1 MKQSFQNVLMKN
13 LEMNL
18 IRKISI
24 QTNKILFN
32 FQFFNRS
39 SEDEAFEEEIEDISY
54 FGTIPNIIDEL
65 KTSEERYIQNLKE
78 GIEYYVN
85 PLDNKKLPESLKG
98 QKYRMFSVI
107 ERILDFHEFT
117 FLPAILESNNDV
129 QKIAEVFLKYIK
141 VKLFH
146 LTIKKII

>member
-1 MKQSFQNVLMKN
+1 M
-13 LEMNL
+13 
-18 IRKISI
+18 
-24 QTNKILFN
+24 
-32 FQFFNRS
+32 
-39 SEDEAFEEEIEDISY
+39 
-54 FGTIPNIIDEL
+54 

-141 VKLFH
+141 EDYFRPYVIYAINKPKSEIIYRKH
-146 LTIKKII
+146 LGYFKVS